1 MRVYTFLL
9 AFMQVALLAACVS
22 WGLKVLSAIGA
33 GARTDHT
40 KICVADLRES
50 TNDPLSR
57 AVTAINFATNIY
69 LLHLPA
75 IDAGGF
81 PSPSLVN
88 ISSDCLSVRRD
99 YAVVGRSRVELS
111 CDDGEYGSG
120 DPEVLDSVDEV
131 RWWW

>member
-40 KICVADLRES
+40 KICVTDLRES

-69 LLHLPA
+69 LLHL
-75 IDAGGF
+75 
-81 PSPSLVN
+81 
-88 ISSDCLSVRRD
+88 
-99 YAVVGRSRVELS
+99 
-111 CDDGEYGSG
+111 
-120 DPEVLDSVDEV
+120 
-131 RWWW
+131 